1 MSDQEMTPESQTPE
15 GGVSQ
20 DVADAM
26 AALRTDA
33 QSMSRAASRS
43 WKVTA
48 VVFIVVLLV
57 VTTYLAILRGMVA
70 RQLRPG
76 EIVELGVEQVNAML
90 AKHDAPGLT
99 SGELPDWATKELKER
114 APSIVEQYIRPELER
129 LPQELPELRQQLVEQ
144 FRNNS
149 GVYVDRATD
158 WLIQN
163 AMPAARSR
171 MVDEVKQTVSVAMDE
186 LDQQLQDLVAQVI
199 TEHRA
204 NIADLEETDWPAL
217 RRGMEQ
223 EFEREFGPIL
233 DEMFAGIDQGIQSTK
248 TQMANL
254 LADYQAG
261 RLTYEQKL
269 EIQLIRLVDALITK
283 KALEPEEEPESL
295 MKRAGEH
302 LIQKTGEMEEAAGE
316 AEPAPQTA
324 PSAAPAMGPDLSQI
338 PEEQREKVRKDIE
351 KAQQAA
357 QEAE

>member
-1 MSDQEMTPESQTPE
+1 
-15 GGVSQ
+15 
-20 DVADAM
+20 
-26 AALRTDA
+26 
-33 QSMSRAASRS
+33 
-43 WKVTA
+43 
-48 VVFIVVLLV
+48 
-57 VTTYLAILRGMVA
+57 
-70 RQLRPG
+70 
-76 EIVELGVEQVNAML
+76 
-90 AKHDAPGLT
+90 
-99 SGELPDWATKELKER
+99 
-114 APSIVEQYIRPELER
+114 VEQYIRPELER

-199 TEHRA
+199 AEHRA

-217 RRGMEQ
+217 RQGMEQ

-233 DEMFAGIDQGIQSTK
+233 DQMFAGIDQGIDSTK
-248 TQMANL
+248 TQMADL

-302 LIQKTGEMEEAAGE
+302 LIQKAGEMEEASE
-316 AEPAPQTA
+316 EPEPAPRTA
-324 PSAAPAMGPDLSQI
+324 PSAAPVTGPDLSRV
-338 PEEQREKVRKDIE
+338 PEEQREQVQEAIE